1 MYTVHSSDLFF
12 EYTRCPINTHK
23 FTIWGNCYGGGENMK
38 NHAAIKNTENLKASY
53 LKRFKE
59 KLGVNCQSIVVMYF
73 FSCGLQQKSN

>member
-1 MYTVHSSDLFF
+1 MGKLLW
-12 EYTRCPINTHK
+12 
-23 FTIWGNCYGGGENMK
+23 WGEKNMK

-73 FSCGLQQKSN
+73 FFLWSPAKK

>member
-1 MYTVHSSDLFF
+1 MV
-12 EYTRCPINTHK
+12 
-23 FTIWGNCYGGGENMK
+23 GGKNMK